1 MSVSPKLRL
10 APSRCEGYSSLM
22 PVDSEGKNSSKHF
35 EPSWSEIKARQAGEL
50 TRGSSHWDVLLET
63 AVDAELQAIRGR
75 IHFISGNLH
84 RLSGWIFLE
93 WSEQEIESRFSG
105 FSAQDLWNLL
115 KSLGGD

>member
-1 MSVSPKLRL
+1 
-10 APSRCEGYSSLM
+10 M
-22 PVDSEGKNSSKHF
+22 PVDPEGKNRRQHF

-63 AVDAELQAIRGR
+63 AMDNDLGATRGR
-75 IHFISGNLH
+75 IHFISGNRH

-93 WSEQEIESRFSG
+93 WSEKEIESRFSG
-105 FSAQDLWNLL
+105 FSAQELWNML

>member
-1 MSVSPKLRL
+1 
-10 APSRCEGYSSLM
+10 M
-22 PVDSEGKNSSKHF
+22 PVDSEGKNSSKRF

-63 AVDAELQAIRGR
+63 AHDAELQAVRGR

-93 WSEQEIESRFSG
+93 WSEKEIEARFSG

-115 KSLGGD
+115 KSLGGE

>member
-1 MSVSPKLRL
+1 
-10 APSRCEGYSSLM
+10 M
-22 PVDSEGKNSSKHF
+22 PVDSEGKNAPKHF
-35 EPSWSEIKARQAGEL
+35 EPSWSDIKARQAGEL

-63 AVDAELQAIRGR
+63 AADADMGAIRGR

-93 WSEQEIESRFSG
+93 WSEKDIESRFAG
-105 FSAQDLWNLL
+105 FSAQDLWNML

>member
-1 MSVSPKLRL
+1 
-10 APSRCEGYSSLM
+10 M
-22 PVDSEGKNSSKHF
+22 PVDSEGKTPSKHF

-63 AVDAELQAIRGR
+63 ATDAELEAIRGR

-93 WSEQEIESRFSG
+93 WSEKEIEARFSG

>member
-1 MSVSPKLRL
+1 MPGDGERNNKSTRF
-10 APSRCEGYSSLM
+10 APPR
-22 PVDSEGKNSSKHF
+22 SK
-35 EPSWSEIKARQAGEL
+35 IKAREAGKL
-50 TRGSSHWDVLLET
+50 TRGSSDWDVLLET
-63 AVDAELQAIRGR
+63 AEDSELAAVRGR

-93 WSEQEIESRFSG
+93 WSEKEIEQRFTA

>member
-1 MSVSPKLRL
+1 MT
-10 APSRCEGYSSLM
+10 
-22 PVDSEGKNSSKHF
+22 VDSDGKNQRTRF
-35 EPSWSEIKARQAGEL
+35 EPSWSEIKTRQAGEL

-63 AVDAELQAIRGR
+63 AMDTDLHAIRGR
-75 IHFISGNLH
+75 LHFISGKLH

-93 WSEQEIESRFSG
+93 WSEKEIESRFSG

>member
-1 MSVSPKLRL
+1 
-10 APSRCEGYSSLM
+10 M
-22 PVDSEGKNSSKHF
+22 PEDPDGKNRQKRF

-63 AVDAELQAIRGR
+63 APDAELGAIRGR

-93 WSEQEIESRFSG
+93 WSEKDIEARFSA

>member
-1 MSVSPKLRL
+1 
-10 APSRCEGYSSLM
+10 M
-22 PVDSEGKNSSKHF
+22 PVDGGGNNKRTRF
-35 EPSWSEIKARQAGEL
+35 EPSRSEIKAREAGKL
-50 TRGSSHWDVLLET
+50 TRGTSDWDVLLET
-63 AVDAELQAIRGR
+63 AADVDLGAVRGR

-93 WSEQEIESRFSG
+93 WSEKEIEQRFTG